1 MKRIVAFVALLVLP
15 TALAAAATHAS
26 ARPAADAMSRAPQR
40 EPVTITYLGNAGW
53 QIEAAGK
60 VILVDPYL
68 TQFRNGG
75 RDNRNTNDDSDPI
88 LTPDQTGIDAHIR
101 RADYI
106 LITHGHSDHMLD
118 APYISNRYH
127 AAIVCS
133 PGSANIARAYGVSDE
148 RLIVVHGG
156 EDYAFDGFSLRV
168 IPSLHSPLLAKRY
181 NDTVWAGTTPPGLH
195 APLHES
201 AFVENGTFAFL
212 LRIGGHRIFIM
223 GGMNYIDTQL
233 PGLRPDI
240 ALIGAGASRRE
251 NYDYARRLMTGLNR
265 PAIVLPTHW
274 DSYGNATRQDALRGA
289 AEFSREVRAASPRTR
304 VIIPDY
310 FAPIR
315 LP

>member
-1 MKRIVAFVALLVLP
+1 MRKILALVALVGLQAALGAMP
-15 TALAAAATHAS
+15 SAPALARPSHAI
-26 ARPAADAMSRAPQR
+26 SRTAHR
-40 EPVTITYLGNAGW
+40 EPVVITYLGNAGW

-60 VILVDPYL
+60 LILVDPYL

-75 RDNRNTNDDSDPI
+75 LDNRNTDDNSDPI
-88 LTPDQTGIDAHIR
+88 LTPDQAGIDAHVR

-127 AAIVCS
+127 APIVCS
-133 PGSANIARAYGVSDE
+133 PGSANIARAYGVPDQ
-148 RLIVVHGG
+148 RLIVVQGG
-156 EDYAFDGFSLRV
+156 EDYSFDGFSLRV

-181 NDTVWAGTTPPGLH
+181 NDTIWAGTTPPGLH

-201 AFVENGTFAFL
+201 AFVENGTFVFL

-223 GGMNYIDTQL
+223 GGMNYIDTLL

-240 ALIGAGASRRE
+240 AIIGAGASRNE
-251 NYDYARRLMTGLNR
+251 NYDYARRLMTGLDH

-274 DSYGNATRQDALRGA
+274 DSYGNMTRQNALLGA
-289 AEFSREVRAASPRTR
+289 AAFSREIRAASPRSR

-310 FAPIR
+310 FSPIR